1 MATQNKKITKKNQ
14 HIGLVK
20 NDKWLEPFEDAIKG
34 RHDHALWKLND
45 LTDNGKQTLSDFASG
60 YLYFGLHKTNN
71 GWVLREWAPNATE
84 IYVIGDFNN
93 WQECDK
99 YKMIDFM
106 CALQKSL

>member
-60 YLYFGLHKTNN
+60 YLYFGQKR
-71 GWVLREWAPNATE
+71 LRSAFLFLWMRRLSKPFCSCFLPS
-84 IYVIGDFNN
+84 Y
-93 WQECDK
+93 
-99 YKMIDFM
+99 YKISREHSPRLVF
-106 CALQKSL
+106 